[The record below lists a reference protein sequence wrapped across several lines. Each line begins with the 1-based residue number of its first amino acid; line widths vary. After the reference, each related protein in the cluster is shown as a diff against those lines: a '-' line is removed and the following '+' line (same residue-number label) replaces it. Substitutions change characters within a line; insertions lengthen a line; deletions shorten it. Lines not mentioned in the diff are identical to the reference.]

1 MFRLIGLVFVVLL
14 RFSKSSTCH
23 KTKCLFLNDEPYIF
37 RPILI
42 YLNPIELK
50 YYLFQI
56 YS

>member
-14 RFSKSSTCH
+14 PFSKSSTCH